1 MVGKSNLD
9 GPSNPKKSGQ
19 SMVAT
24 LTSEKTYGAE
34 KRRALAELDRDL
46 VLLT

>member
-1 MVGKSNLD
+1 
-9 GPSNPKKSGQ
+9 
-19 SMVAT
+19 MVAT
-24 LTSEKTYGAE
+24 LTSEKAYGAE